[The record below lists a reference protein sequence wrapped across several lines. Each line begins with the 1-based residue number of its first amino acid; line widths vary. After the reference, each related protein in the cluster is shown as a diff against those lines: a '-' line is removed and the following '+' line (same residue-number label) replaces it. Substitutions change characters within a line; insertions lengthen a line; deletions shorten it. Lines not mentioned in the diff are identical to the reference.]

1 MKRILSKYGAYTN
14 HLASLSESKPVK
26 SADRSKL
33 KGCYQRWTDAKY
45 LLECVVFVDL
55 LSPCVILSKV
65 MQHDYLDI
73 LEALTA
79 VLRAVREMEK
89 LSALDLDHWP
99 TYALTV
105 EKCAVED
112 GKMTYQCQELKN
124 FVGVKAYYAGHY
136 VEYCSKVY

>member
-1 MKRILSKYGAYTN
+1 MWCLAHRLELAIKDALKASGSRWIGHKWGAMKRILSKYVAYTN
-14 HLASLSESKPVK
+14 HLASLSESKLVK

-33 KGCYQRWTDAKY
+33 KGYYQRWTDAKY
-45 LLECVVFVDL
+45 LLGCAVFVDL

-89 LSALDLDHWP
+89 LSALVIGRP
-99 TYALTV
+99 
-105 EKCAVED
+105 
-112 GKMTYQCQELKN
+112 MP
-124 FVGVKAYYAGHY
+124 
-136 VEYCSKVY
+136 